1 MGVAT
6 QEEIDPLY
14 EQVLLE
20 MQQDDFRGLML
31 PLTAWG
37 EKAT

>member
-6 QEEIDPLY
+6 QEEVKHLY
-14 EQVLLE
+14 DRMQIEMLE
-20 MQQDDFRGLML
+20 ENFRGLML

-37 EKAT
+37 EKP